1 MTSAPSTIRNPS
13 STPGGE
19 AERADVCNRASVPPP
34 SSAAVGRR
42 YVVLVESLS
51 QPPVATR
58 RLHVIGIG
66 AGAVSFVTAE
76 AAAAIADTDVFVV
89 IDKGADKADLVGV
102 RRESLDRF
110 AGSKPF
116 RVVVVEDGR
125 RDDRLPYDE
134 AVARW
139 HAARVAEFERVL
151 ADEVVEGEVAGI
163 LVWGDP
169 SLYDSTLRI
178 IDQVNDR
185 GRVRVEHT
193 VLPGISSIQVL
204 AARHRIPLNRIGGS
218 VLITTGRRLRDG
230 LPDGVDDVV
239 VMLDAETSFRA
250 LLGEDFEI
258 FWGAYLGSPD
268 EVLISGPL
276 DDVADEIV
284 RVRAEARAAK
294 GWMFDTYLLRRLSS

>member
-1 MTSAPSTIRNPS
+1 MN
-13 STPGGE
+13 
-19 AERADVCNRASVPPP
+19 
-34 SSAAVGRR
+34 
-42 YVVLVESLS
+42 
-51 QPPVATR
+51 
-58 RLHVIGIG
+58 VIGIG
-66 AGAVSFVTAE
+66 AGSASFVTAS
-76 AAAAIADTDVFVV
+76 AAEAIAATDVFVV
-89 IDKGADKADLVGV
+89 IDKGSEKADLVGL
-102 RRESLDRF
+102 RREILDRF
-110 AGSKPF
+110 AGSRPF
-116 RVVVVEDGR
+116 RLVVVEDGQ
-125 RDDRLPYDE
+125 RDDRLAYAE

-139 HAARVAEFERVL
+139 HAARVEEFERVL
-151 ADEVVEGEVAGI
+151 TDEVANGEVSGI

-185 GRVRVEHT
+185 GRVFVEHT
-193 VLPGISSIQVL
+193 VHPGISSVQVL
-204 AARHRIPLNRIGGS
+204 TARHRIPLNRIGGS

-239 VMLDAETSFRA
+239 VMLDAETSFTT
-250 LLGEDFEI
+250 LVGHSFEI

-276 DDVADEIV
+276 DVVAEEIV

>member
-1 MTSAPSTIRNPS
+1 MN
-13 STPGGE
+13 
-19 AERADVCNRASVPPP
+19 
-34 SSAAVGRR
+34 
-42 YVVLVESLS
+42 
-51 QPPVATR
+51 
-58 RLHVIGIG
+58 VIGIG
-66 AGAVSFVTAE
+66 AGSSSFVTAE
-76 AAAAIADTDVFVV
+76 AAEAIAATDVFVV
-89 IDKGADKADLVGV
+89 IDKGAEKADLVGV
-102 RRESLDRF
+102 RREILDRF
-110 AGSKPF
+110 AGSRPC
-116 RVVVVEDGR
+116 RLVVGEDGQ
-125 RDDRLPYDE
+125 RDDRLPYAE

-139 HAARVAEFERVL
+139 HAGRVEEFERVL
-151 ADEVVEGEVAGI
+151 AADVADHEVSGI

-193 VLPGISSIQVL
+193 VLPGISSVQVL
-204 AARHRIPLNRIGGS
+204 TARHRIPLNRIGGS

-239 VMLDAETSFRA
+239 VMLDAETSFTA
-250 LLGEDFEI
+250 MVGEGFEI

-284 RVRAEARAAK
+284 RVRAETRAAK
-294 GWMFDTYLLRRLSS
+294 GWMFDTYLLRRLST